1 MASLLS
7 SLTETKAARM
17 MVALREGRTL
27 RTFGVRAPRLEAYFK
42 AHPAYALEAR
52 PLIEANAKAA
62 FLRKTK

>member
-1 MASLLS
+1 M
-7 SLTETKAARM
+7 R
-17 MVALREGRTL
+17 VALREARTL